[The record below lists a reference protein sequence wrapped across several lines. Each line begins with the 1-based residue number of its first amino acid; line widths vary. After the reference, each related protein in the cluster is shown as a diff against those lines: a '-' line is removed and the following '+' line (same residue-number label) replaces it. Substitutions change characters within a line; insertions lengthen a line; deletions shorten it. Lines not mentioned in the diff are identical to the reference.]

1 MAKILIADD
10 SAFMRGSMKLIFEKA
25 GHEVVGLAANGR
37 EAVELFTKLRP
48 DITTLDIL
56 MKEMDGI
63 SALKEIIKKGPTA
76 KVIMITAVGMES
88 KQEEAR
94 NLGASGY
101 IRKPFRQEDVIKEIE
116 RVIKG

>member
-1 MAKILIADD
+1 MARILVVDD
-10 SAFMRGSMKLIFEKA
+10 SAFMRGSLKLILERA
-25 GHEVVGLAANGR
+25 GHEVVGMAANGR
-37 EAVELFTKLRP
+37 EGVELFTKLRP
-48 DITTLDIL
+48 DVVTLDIL

-63 SALKEIIKKGPTA
+63 SALKEIIKIGPAA
-76 KVIMITAVGMES
+76 KVVMLTAVGLES

-101 IRKPFRQEDVIKEIE
+101 IRKPFRQEDVVKEIE